1 MFGKTEGKT
10 VWGLTP
16 EQVTIEYGPAELQT
30 LLRPHTGIHSVVI
43 KPTLGHDHYRVD
55 EVRRAD
61 QQWLS
66 PWEATLPPGAKDRLP
81 SWRSY
86 PKHVDKQM
94 KQGELLAMMVEVNG
108 ELAGYVTLGAVQRG
122 ALSQGILGY
131 WIISRWAGKGVTS
144 LAAAAV
150 IDLVLG
156 PLNLHRVE
164 VNVRPENIPS
174 LALCRKLGLREEGYR
189 ERYMNIG
196 GKWADHVL
204 FAVDQEMVAN
214 RSLVETAIRRQP

>member
-1 MFGKTEGKT
+1 
-10 VWGLTP
+10 
-16 EQVTIEYGPAELQT
+16 
-30 LLRPHTGIHSVVI
+30 
-43 KPTLGHDHYRVD
+43 
-55 EVRRAD
+55 
-61 QQWLS
+61 
-66 PWEATLPPGAKDRLP
+66 
-81 SWRSY
+81 
-86 PKHVDKQM
+86 M